1 MAQPMRERPD
11 PANGPAYDPTFR
23 VSVTDYEPKHKPKS
37 KCKPYWRADDDPEHY
52 RDALSHYHWA
62 VTYIPTDINTTPYV
76 SKLHPYLYGLP
87 RLGF

>member
-23 VSVTDYEPKHKPKS
+23 VSITDYEPKHKPKS
-37 KCKPYWRADDDPEHY
+37 KCKPYYASDDDPATFA
-52 RDALSHYHWA
+52 DPIAL
-62 VTYIPTDINTTPYV
+62 VNTFNVSEFNHSSSYV